1 MRLKR
6 STVIALGILATSG
19 VALAYNDPFKQPEA
33 AEYGPVAKKIV
44 IRRDAGR
51 PPQPPVIPPGVR
63 PIDPT
68 KDVEMSAASVTGVGR
83 ATSGG
88 SITIASATPQQSL
101 EMRLKSL
108 AKELR

>member
-6 STVIALGILATSG
+6 WTVIALGIVATSG
-19 VALAYNDPFKQPEA
+19 VALAYNDPFKQPDP
-33 AEYGPVAKKIV
+33 AEYGPIVKKIV
-44 IRRDAGR
+44 IRHDAGR
-51 PPQPPVIPPGVR
+51 PPTPVLPPGFKQ
-63 PIDPT
+63 IDPT
-68 KDVEMSAASVTGVGR
+68 QDVQTSVASVTGVGR

-108 AKELR
+108 AKDLR